1 MSISISN
8 SVSTASLAAAN
19 SASDSVPAPHIQQ
32 TTSTPAD
39 TIKLSESQ
47 QIHQLYNQG
56 QKVSQIAFSLNI
68 TVEAV
73 NSYLGI
79 PNATG

>member
-1 MSISISN
+1 MSISVSN
-8 SVSTASLAAAN
+8 SLSTESLAAAN
-19 SASDSVPAPHIQQ
+19 SSSDASPAPKTQAATNA
-32 TTSTPAD
+32 TTD

-47 QIHQLYNQG
+47 QIHQLYNEG
-56 QKVSQIAFSLNI
+56 QKVSQIAFNLNI

-79 PNATG
+79 RNATG

>member
-1 MSISISN
+1 MTISISN
-8 SVSTASLAAAN
+8 SLSAASLAAAN
-19 SASDSVPAPHIQQ
+19 SSSNAAPAARTQE
-32 TTSTPAD
+32 TTTAPAD
-39 TIKLSESQ
+39 TVKLSESQ

-79 PNATG
+79 PNATS

>member
-1 MSISISN
+1 MTISISN
-8 SVSTASLAAAN
+8 SLAATSLAAAN
-19 SASDSVPAPHIQQ
+19 SSSNAAPAARTQQ
-32 TTSTPAD
+32 TTSAPAD
-39 TIKLSESQ
+39 TVKLSESQ

>member
-1 MSISISN
+1 MGISISN
-8 SVSTASLAAAN
+8 SLSTASLAAADSSSIS
-19 SASDSVPAPHIQQ
+19 SAAQKIQP
-32 TTSTPAD
+32 TAGAPAD
-39 TIKLSESQ
+39 TVKLSESQ
-47 QIHQLYNQG
+47 QIHQLYYQG
-56 QKVSQIAFSLNI
+56 QRVTQIAFSLNL

>member
-8 SVSTASLAAAN
+8 SLPTESPAAAN
-19 SASDSVPAPHIQQ
+19 SSSNSAPAPSAQPI
-32 TTSTPAD
+32 TSAPAD
-39 TIKLSESQ
+39 TVKLSESQ
-47 QIHQLYNQG
+47 QIHQLYNEG
-56 QKVSQIAFSLNI
+56 QKVSQIAFNLNI

-79 PNATG
+79 RNATG